1 VKNDGQDTY
10 HQTYPDRGQTSEAP
24 PLEHEPTRTAASDSA
39 AGLTSAEARR
49 RLEAYGTNVV
59 QDVVQHPITRAL
71 KKLWAPVPW
80 MLEAAVVIQLA
91 LGEYGEASAIAF
103 LLVFNA
109 GLGFFQEGRAQ
120 ATLEALKSRLAVTAW
135 ARRDGVWETLSAAD
149 LVHGDVVKLSLGA
162 VVPADVR
169 LIEGSVL
176 VDQSMLTGE
185 SVPLEAGPGFETY
198 AGALIRRGEAIA
210 EILATGA
217 RTKFGR
223 TAELI
228 RNAHLESTEQQAIF
242 RVVRNLALFNGGVTL
257 LLIIYAVHL
266 EMPLAQIAPLVLV
279 AILASIPVA
288 LPSMFTLAATV
299 GARAVARRGVLPT
312 RLSALDESAGMNVL
326 CADKTGTL
334 TRNELTVTACH
345 ALPGFDGEQILALA
359 ALASSDG
366 GADPLD
372 SAIRAASQPTRVA
385 RWKLVTFT
393 PFDPTRKMSE
403 AVAIDTEGNSM
414 RIVKGALAVV
424 AAISESSPPAT
435 TMVEDLQAKGF
446 RVLVVAVGSAEPL
459 RIAGV
464 IALSDPPREDS
475 AALIAELRDLG
486 VRTVM
491 VTGDAPV
498 TARVVADAVGITGL
512 SCTTVPLPSDIRA
525 EDYGVFAGVLPE
537 DKYALVQAFQRGGH
551 VVGMCGDGA
560 NDAPALRQAQMGIA
574 VFTATDVAK
583 SAAGI
588 VLTEPGL
595 GGIVAAV
602 QEGRTTF
609 QRILTYTFRS
619 IIHKVVQV
627 LFLLVGLIISGT
639 AVLTPLLMVLMMV
652 AGDFFAL
659 SSATDNVRPSSLPNV
674 WRIGNLTIAGIIL
687 GFCDLVF
694 CIANLAVGRF
704 VLDLD
709 NNTLRTLTVVT
720 LVFSGQA
727 IFYISRE
734 RRHLWSSRP
743 GSWLIASS
751 IFDITLFSTLAI
763 QGILMAP
770 LKATIVVCIFGAAI
784 ALAFCLDMVKVMLF
798 RRLTIA

>member
-1 VKNDGQDTY
+1 M
-10 HQTYPDRGQTSEAP
+10 SES
-24 PLEHEPTRTAASDSA
+24 PTDPAT
-39 AGLTSAEARR
+39 GLTSDEAGR
-49 RLEAYGTNVV
+49 RLAANGPNAV
-59 QDVVQHPITRAL
+59 QDVVEHPVNRAL
-71 KKLWAPVPW
+71 RKLWAPVPW
-80 MLEAAVVIQLA
+80 MLEAAVLLQLA
-91 LGEYGEASAIAF
+91 LGEYAEATAVAF

-109 GLGFFQEGRAQ
+109 GLAFVQEGRAQ
-120 ATLEALKSRLAVTAW
+120 ATLDALKSRLPLTAS
-135 ARRDGVWETLSAAD
+135 ARRDGVWKTLSAAE
-149 LVHGDVVKLSLGA
+149 LVQGDVVKLSLGA
-162 VVPADVR
+162 VVPADAR
-169 LIEGSVL
+169 LIDGSVL
-176 VDQSMLTGE
+176 IDHSMLTGE
-185 SVPLEAGPGFETY
+185 SVPIEAGSGFDTY
-198 AGALIRRGEAIA
+198 AGALVRRGEAVA
-210 EILATGA
+210 EIVATGA

-223 TAELI
+223 SAELI
-228 RNAHLESTEQQAIF
+228 RTAHVESTEQKAIV
-242 RVVRNLALFNGGVTL
+242 RVVRNLALFNGGVII
-257 LLIIYAVHL
+257 LLIAYAVHL
-266 EMPLAQIAPLVLV
+266 AMPLAQIAPLVLV

-312 RLSALDESAGMNVL
+312 RLSALDEAAGMDIL

-334 TRNELTVTACH
+334 TRNELVVTACH
-345 ALPGFDGEQILALA
+345 ALPEFDEAQVLALA

-372 SAIRAASQPTRVA
+372 AAVRAASQPEKVA
-385 RWKLVTFT
+385 GWKLVTFT
-393 PFDPTRKMSE
+393 PFDPARKMSE
-403 AVAIDTEGNSM
+403 AAAIDAEGQPM
-414 RIVKGALAVV
+414 RIVKGAFAVV
-424 AAISESSPPAT
+424 AAIAEPSPAAAA
-435 TMVEDLQAKGF
+435 MVEELQGKGF
-446 RVLVVAVGSAEPL
+446 RVLVVALGSAEPL
-459 RIAGV
+459 RMAGV
-464 IALSDPPREDS
+464 IALSDPPRDDS
-475 AALIAELRDLG
+475 AALVAQLHALG

-491 VTGDAPV
+491 VTGDAAV
-498 TARVVADAVGITGL
+498 TARVVAEAVGIAGPV
-512 SCTTVPLPSDIRA
+512 CATVPLPSDMRA
-525 EDYGVFAGVLPE
+525 EEFGVFAGVLPE
-537 DKYALVQAFQRGGH
+537 DKYALVQAFQHGGH

-574 VFTATDVAK
+574 VFSATDVAK

-619 IIHKVVQV
+619 IVHKVVQV
-627 LFLLVGLIISGT
+627 LFLLAGLVISET

-674 WRIGNLTIAGIIL
+674 WRVGNLTIAGIIL

-694 CIANLAVGRF
+694 CIASLSVGRF
-704 VLDLD
+704 ALGLDS
-709 NNTLRTLTVVT
+709 NTLRTLTVVT

-727 IFYISRE
+727 IFYVSRE

-751 IFDITLFSTLAI
+751 ILDITLFSTLAT

-770 LKATIVVCIFGAAI
+770 IPATVVACIFGAAI
-784 ALAFCLDMVKVMLF
+784 VLAFILDMVKVMLF
-798 RRLTIA
+798 RRLAIA

>member
-1 VKNDGQDTY
+1 MST
-10 HQTYPDRGQTSEAP
+10 EAP
-24 PLEHEPTRTAASDSA
+24 DSA
-39 AGLTSAEARR
+39 TGLTSKEARR
-49 RLEAYGTNVV
+49 RLAANGTNAV
-59 QDVVQHPITRAL
+59 QDSVEHPINRAL

-80 MLEAAVVIQLA
+80 MLEAAVLLQLA
-91 LGEYGEASAIAF
+91 LGDYVEASAIAF

-120 ATLEALKSRLAVTAW
+120 ATLEALKSRLAVTAS
-135 ARRDGVWETLSAAD
+135 ARRDGVWKTLPAAE
-149 LVHGDVVKLSLGA
+149 LVQGDVVKLSLGA
-162 VVPADVR
+162 VVPGDVR
-169 LIEGSVL
+169 LIGGSVL

-185 SVPLEAGPGFETY
+185 SVPIEAGPGFETY
-198 AGALIRRGEAIA
+198 AGALIRRGEAVA
-210 EILATGA
+210 EIVATGA

-223 TAELI
+223 SAELI
-228 RNAHLESTEQQAIF
+228 RTAHVESTEQKAIF
-242 RVVRNLALFNGGVTL
+242 RVVRNLALFNGGVTI
-257 LLIIYAVHL
+257 LLIAYAVHL
-266 EMPLAQIAPLVLV
+266 AMPFAQIAPLVLV
-279 AILASIPVA
+279 AVLASIPVA

-312 RLSALDESAGMNVL
+312 RLSALDEAAGMDVL

-334 TRNELTVTACH
+334 TRNALAVTACH
-345 ALPGFDGEQILALA
+345 ALPGFDEAQILAMA
-359 ALASSDG
+359 TLASSDG

-372 SAIRAASQPTRVA
+372 SAIRAASQPANVA

-393 PFDPTRKMSE
+393 PFDPARKMSE
-403 AVAIDTEGNSM
+403 AAAIDTDGNTM
-414 RIVKGALAVV
+414 RIVKGAFAVV
-424 AAISESSPPAT
+424 AAIADPSPPAAA
-435 TMVEDLQAKGF
+435 MVEELQAKGF
-446 RVLVVAVGSAEPL
+446 RVLVVAVGLAEPL

-475 AALIAELRDLG
+475 AALIAQLHELG

-498 TARVVADAVGITGL
+498 TARVVADAVGITGPI
-512 SCTTVPLPSDIRA
+512 CATVPLPHDIRA
-525 EDYGVFAGVLPE
+525 DEFGVFASVLPE
-537 DKYALVQAFQRGGH
+537 DKYALVQAFQRDGH

-619 IIHKVVQV
+619 IVHKIVQV
-627 LFLLVGLIISGT
+627 LFLLAGLVISGT

-652 AGDFFAL
+652 VGDFFAL
-659 SSATDNVRPSSLPNV
+659 SSATDNVRASSLPNV

-694 CIANLAVGRF
+694 CIASLAAGHF
-704 VLDLD
+704 VLGLD
-709 NNTLRTLTVVT
+709 SDTLRTLTVIT
-720 LVFSGQA
+720 LVYSGQA
-727 IFYISRE
+727 VFYVSRE

-751 IFDITLFSTLAI
+751 LLDITLFSTLAI
-763 QGILMAP
+763 QGILMTP
-770 LKATIVVCIFGAAI
+770 LPATIVACVFGAAI
-784 ALAFCLDMVKVMLF
+784 VLGFCLDTVKVMLF
-798 RRLTIA
+798 RRLAIA

>member
-1 VKNDGQDTY
+1 M
-10 HQTYPDRGQTSEAP
+10 SSSAP
-24 PLEHEPTRTAASDSA
+24 DSA
-39 AGLTSAEARR
+39 AGLTSDEARR
-49 RLEAYGTNVV
+49 RLAAHGTNAV
-59 QDVVQHPITRAL
+59 QDVVQHPVNRAL
-71 KKLWAPVPW
+71 RKLWAPVPW
-80 MLEAAVVIQLA
+80 MLEAAVLLQLA
-91 LGEYGEASAIAF
+91 LGEYVEASAVAF
-103 LLVFNA
+103 LLAFNA

-120 ATLEALKSRLAVTAW
+120 ATLEALKSRLAVTAS
-135 ARRDGVWETLSAAD
+135 ARRDGVWKTLSAAE
-149 LVHGDVVKLSLGA
+149 LVQGDVVKLSLGA

-169 LIEGSVL
+169 LIDGAVL
-176 VDQSMLTGE
+176 VDQSLLTGE
-185 SVPLEAGPGFETY
+185 SIPIEAGPGFETY
-198 AGALIRRGEAIA
+198 AGALIRRGEAVA
-210 EILATGA
+210 EIIATGA

-223 TAELI
+223 SAELI
-228 RNAHLESTEQQAIF
+228 RTAHVESTEQKAIF
-242 RVVRNLALFNGGVTL
+242 RVVRNLALFNGCVTI
-257 LLIIYAVHL
+257 LLIAYAVHL
-266 EMPLAQIAPLVLV
+266 AMPLAQIAPLALV
-279 AILASIPVA
+279 AVLASIPVA

-299 GARAVARRGVLPT
+299 GARAVAGRGVLPT
-312 RLSALDESAGMNVL
+312 RLSALDEAAGMDVL

-334 TRNELTVTACH
+334 TRNELAVTACR
-345 ALPGFDGEQILALA
+345 ALPGFDETQVLALA

-372 SAIRAASQPTRVA
+372 AAIRAASQPA
-385 RWKLVTFT
+385 NMAGWKLVTFT

-403 AVAIDTEGNSM
+403 AAAINPENKPM
-414 RIVKGALAVV
+414 RIVKGAFAVV
-424 AAISESSPPAT
+424 AAIAESSPPVAA
-435 TMVEDLQAKGF
+435 MVEELQTKGF
-446 RVLVVAVGSAEPL
+446 RVLVVAAGSAEPL

-475 AALIAELRDLG
+475 AALIAQLHGLG

-491 VTGDAPV
+491 ITGDAPV
-498 TARVVADAVGITGL
+498 TARVVADAVGITGPT
-512 SCTTVPLPSDIRA
+512 CATAPLPHDVHA
-525 EDYGVFAGVLPE
+525 EEFGVFASVLPE

-619 IIHKVVQV
+619 IVHKVVQV
-627 LFLLVGLIISGT
+627 LFLLAGLVISGT

-674 WRIGNLTIAGIIL
+674 WRVGNLTIAGIIL

-694 CIANLAVGRF
+694 CIASLSVGRF
-704 VLDLD
+704 ALGLDS
-709 NNTLRTLTVVT
+709 NTLRTLTVVT

-727 IFYISRE
+727 IFYVSRE

-751 IFDITLFSTLAI
+751 ILDITLFSTLAT

-770 LKATIVVCIFGAAI
+770 LPATIVASVFGAAVV
-784 ALAFCLDMVKVMLF
+784 LAIILDMVKVILF
-798 RRLTIA
+798 RRLAIV

>member
-1 VKNDGQDTY
+1 M
-10 HQTYPDRGQTSEAP
+10 SM
-24 PLEHEPTRTAASDSA
+24 AASDSA
-39 AGLTSAEARR
+39 TGLTSDEARR
-49 RLEAYGTNVV
+49 RLAAYGTNAV
-59 QDVVQHPITRAL
+59 QDVVQHPINRAL
-71 KKLWAPVPW
+71 RKLWAPVPW
-80 MLEAAVVIQLA
+80 MLEAAVLMQLA
-91 LGEYGEASAIAF
+91 LGEYGEASAIVF

-120 ATLEALKSRLAVTAW
+120 ATLEALKSRLAVTAS
-135 ARRDGVWETLSAAD
+135 ARRDGVWKTLSAAE
-149 LVHGDVVKLSLGA
+149 LVQGDVVKLSLGA

-169 LIEGSVL
+169 LIDGSVL

-185 SVPLEAGPGFETY
+185 SVPIEAGPGFETY
-198 AGALIRRGEAIA
+198 ASALIRRGEAVA
-210 EILATGA
+210 EVIATGA

-223 TAELI
+223 SAELV
-228 RNAHLESTEQQAIF
+228 RTAHLESTEQKAIF
-242 RVVRNLALFNGGVTL
+242 RVVRNLALFNGGVIL
-257 LLIIYAVHL
+257 LLIAYAVHL
-266 EMPLAQIAPLVLV
+266 AMPLAQIAPLVLV
-279 AILASIPVA
+279 AVLASIPVA

-312 RLSALDESAGMNVL
+312 RLSALDEAAGMDVL

-334 TRNELTVTACH
+334 TRNELAVTACH
-345 ALPGFDGEQILALA
+345 ALPRFDEGQILAMA

-372 SAIRAASQPTRVA
+372 SAIRAASQPANVA

-403 AVAIDTEGNSM
+403 AAVIDTEGNPM
-414 RIVKGALAVV
+414 RIVKGAFAAV
-424 AAISESSPPAT
+424 AAIAESSPPASA
-435 TMVEDLQAKGF
+435 MVEDLQAKGF

-475 AALIAELRDLG
+475 AALIAQLHGLG

-498 TARVVADAVGITGL
+498 TARVVADAVGITGPN
-512 SCTTVPLPSDIRA
+512 CATVPLPRDIRA
-525 EDYGVFAGVLPE
+525 EEFGVFAGVLPE

-588 VLTEPGL
+588 VLTQPGL

-619 IIHKVVQV
+619 IVHKVVQV
-627 LFLLVGLIISGT
+627 LLLLAGLVISGT

-659 SSATDNVRPSSLPNV
+659 SSATDNVRASSIPNV
-674 WRIGNLTIAGIIL
+674 WRIGNLTIAAIIL

-694 CIANLAVGRF
+694 CIAILAAGRF
-704 VLDLD
+704 ALDLD
-709 NNTLRTLTVVT
+709 SDALRTLTVVT
-720 LVFSGQA
+720 LVYSGQS
-727 IFYISRE
+727 IFYVSRE

-751 IFDITLFSTLAI
+751 ILDIALFSTLAT

-770 LKATIVVCIFGAAI
+770 LPATIVACVFGAAI
-784 ALAFCLDMVKVMLF
+784 VLAFCLDTVKVMLF
-798 RRLTIA
+798 RRLAIA

>member
-1 VKNDGQDTY
+1 MST
-10 HQTYPDRGQTSEAP
+10 TPR
-24 PLEHEPTRTAASDSA
+24 DSA
-39 AGLTSAEARR
+39 TGLTSEEARR
-49 RLEAYGTNVV
+49 RLAAYGTNAV
-59 QDVVQHPITRAL
+59 QDVVEHPINRAL

-80 MLEAAVVIQLA
+80 MLEAAVLLQLA
-91 LGEYGEASAIAF
+91 LGDYVEASAIAF

-120 ATLEALKSRLAVTAW
+120 ATLEALKSRLAVTAS
-135 ARRDGVWETLSAAD
+135 ARRDGVWKTLPAAG
-149 LVHGDVVKLSLGA
+149 LVQGDVVKLSLGA
-162 VVPADVR
+162 VVPGDVR
-169 LIEGSVL
+169 LIDGSVL

-185 SVPLEAGPGFETY
+185 SVPIEAGPGFETY
-198 AGALIRRGEAIA
+198 AGALIRRGEAVA
-210 EILATGA
+210 EIIATGA

-223 TAELI
+223 SAELI
-228 RNAHLESTEQQAIF
+228 RTAHVESSEQKAIF
-242 RVVRNLALFNGGVTL
+242 RVVRNLALFNGGVTI
-257 LLIIYAVHL
+257 LLIGYAVHL
-266 EMPLAQIAPLVLV
+266 AMPLAQIAPLVLV
-279 AILASIPVA
+279 AVLASIPVA
-288 LPSMFTLAATV
+288 LPSMFTLAGTV

-312 RLSALDESAGMNVL
+312 RLSALDEAAGMDVL

-334 TRNELTVTACH
+334 TRNELAVTACH
-345 ALPGFDGEQILALA
+345 ALPGFDEAQILAMA
-359 ALASSDG
+359 TLASSDG
-366 GADPLD
+366 GVDPLD
-372 SAIRAASQPTRVA
+372 SAIRAASQPANVA

-393 PFDPTRKMSE
+393 PFDPARKMSE
-403 AVAIDTEGNSM
+403 AAAIDANGNTM
-414 RIVKGALAVV
+414 RIVKGAFAVI
-424 AAISESSPPAT
+424 AAIADPSPPAAA
-435 TMVEDLQAKGF
+435 MVEELQAKGF
-446 RVLVVAVGSAEPL
+446 RVLVVAVGLAEPL
-459 RIAGV
+459 CIAGV

-475 AALIAELRDLG
+475 AALITQLHELG

-498 TARVVADAVGITGL
+498 TARVVADAVGITGPI
-512 SCTTVPLPSDIRA
+512 CATVPLPHNIRA
-525 EDYGVFAGVLPE
+525 SEFGVFASVLPE

-619 IIHKVVQV
+619 IVHKIVQV
-627 LFLLVGLIISGT
+627 LFLLAGLVISGT

-652 AGDFFAL
+652 VGDFFAL
-659 SSATDNVRPSSLPNV
+659 SSATDNVRASSLPNV

-694 CIANLAVGRF
+694 CIASLAVGHF
-704 VLDLD
+704 VLGLD
-709 NNTLRTLTVVT
+709 SDTLRTLTVIT
-720 LVFSGQA
+720 LVYSGQA
-727 IFYISRE
+727 VFYVSRE

-751 IFDITLFSTLAI
+751 LLDITLFSTLAI

-770 LKATIVVCIFGAAI
+770 LPATIVACVFGAAI
-784 ALAFCLDMVKVMLF
+784 VLGFCLDTVKVMLF
-798 RRLTIA
+798 RRLAIA

>member
-1 VKNDGQDTY
+1 MST
-10 HQTYPDRGQTSEAP
+10 EAP
-24 PLEHEPTRTAASDSA
+24 DSA
-39 AGLTSAEARR
+39 TGLTSKEARR
-49 RLEAYGTNVV
+49 RLAANGTNAV
-59 QDVVQHPITRAL
+59 QDSVEHPINRAL

-80 MLEAAVVIQLA
+80 MLEAAVLLQLA
-91 LGEYGEASAIAF
+91 LGDYVEASAIAF

-120 ATLEALKSRLAVTAW
+120 ATLEALKSRLAVTAS
-135 ARRDGVWETLSAAD
+135 ARRDGVWKTLPAAE
-149 LVHGDVVKLSLGA
+149 LVQGDVVKLSLGA
-162 VVPADVR
+162 VVPGDVR
-169 LIEGSVL
+169 LIGGSVL

-185 SVPLEAGPGFETY
+185 SVPIEAGPGFETY
-198 AGALIRRGEAIA
+198 AGALIRRGEAVA
-210 EILATGA
+210 EIVATGA

-223 TAELI
+223 SAELI
-228 RNAHLESTEQQAIF
+228 RTAHVESTEQKAIF
-242 RVVRNLALFNGGVTL
+242 RVVRNLALFNGGVTI
-257 LLIIYAVHL
+257 LLIAYAVHL
-266 EMPLAQIAPLVLV
+266 AMPFAQIAPLVLV
-279 AILASIPVA
+279 AVLASIPVA

-312 RLSALDESAGMNVL
+312 RLSALDEAAGMDVL

-334 TRNELTVTACH
+334 TRNALAVTACH
-345 ALPGFDGEQILALA
+345 ALPGFDEAQILAMA
-359 ALASSDG
+359 TLASSDG

-372 SAIRAASQPTRVA
+372 SAIRAASQPANVA

-393 PFDPTRKMSE
+393 PFDPARKMSE
-403 AVAIDTEGNSM
+403 AAAIDTDGNTM
-414 RIVKGALAVV
+414 RIVKGAFAVV
-424 AAISESSPPAT
+424 AAIADPSPSAAA
-435 TMVEDLQAKGF
+435 MVEELQAKGF
-446 RVLVVAVGSAEPL
+446 RVLVVAVGLAEPL

-475 AALIAELRDLG
+475 AALIAQLHELG

-498 TARVVADAVGITGL
+498 TARVVADAVGITGPI
-512 SCTTVPLPSDIRA
+512 CATVPLPHDIRA
-525 EDYGVFAGVLPE
+525 DEFGVFASVLPE
-537 DKYALVQAFQRGGH
+537 DKYALVQAFQRDGH

-619 IIHKVVQV
+619 IVHKIVQV
-627 LFLLVGLIISGT
+627 LFLLAGLVISGT

-652 AGDFFAL
+652 VGDFFAL
-659 SSATDNVRPSSLPNV
+659 SSATDNVRASSLPNV

-694 CIANLAVGRF
+694 CIASLAAGHF
-704 VLDLD
+704 VLGLD
-709 NNTLRTLTVVT
+709 SDTLRTLTVIT
-720 LVFSGQA
+720 LVYSGQA
-727 IFYISRE
+727 VFYVSRE

-751 IFDITLFSTLAI
+751 LLDITLFSTLAI
-763 QGILMAP
+763 QGILMTP
-770 LKATIVVCIFGAAI
+770 LPATIVACVFGAAI
-784 ALAFCLDMVKVMLF
+784 VLGFCLDTVKVMLF
-798 RRLTIA
+798 RRLAIA